1 MDGILRFLNLLMVL
15 FTGAMTIVM
24 LFTFRK
30 ERPIG
35 RFSALW
41 SAGLSLLIL
50 LTFVLLSGA
59 RLDLLLGVPVFGLGL
74 VVGFLRGLATR
85 LYAKDG
91 QVVRRNSLFFLLG
104 WGSSLALAQLF
115 AMLDSALLA
124 SVGLLPLVLTTGTQV
139 GLEGNIFLRRLMMRT
154 PPPAAGG
161 SGSGVRAPAGLPER
175 EHGVRPS
182 GLPERG

>member
-1 MDGILRFLNLLMVL
+1 MDSVFRFLNLLAVV
-15 FTGAMTIVM
+15 FTAVVTVVM

-41 SAGLSLLIL
+41 SAGLSLVIL
-50 LTFVLLSGA
+50 FAFVLLSGA
-59 RLDLLLGVPVFGLGL
+59 RLNRLLAVPVFGLGL
-74 VVGFLRGLATR
+74 LVGFLRGLATR
-85 LYAKDG
+85 LYARNG

-104 WGSSLALAQLF
+104 WGGSLALAQLF
-115 AMLDSALLA
+115 AMLDSAVMA
-124 SVGLLPLVLTTGTQV
+124 SVGLLPLVLTTGTRV

-154 PPPAAGG
+154 PSSTAGG
-161 SGSGVRAPAGLPER
+161 SGSGMPER
-175 EHGVRPS
+175 ERSVRPS